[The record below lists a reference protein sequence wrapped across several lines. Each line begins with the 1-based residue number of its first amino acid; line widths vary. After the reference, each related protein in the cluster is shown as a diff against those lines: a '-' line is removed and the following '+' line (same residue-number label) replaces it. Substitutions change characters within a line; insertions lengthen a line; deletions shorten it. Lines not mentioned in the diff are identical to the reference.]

1 MMQAFFCKL
10 VPPRTTFVQDLTPAE
25 REVMGRHAA
34 YWKRLIERGT
44 QVFALG
50 LVLDPAGAFG
60 VGIVEVEDM
69 AAMRALTEHD
79 PAITSAMGL
88 HYEIH
93 PIPRGVMHSAR

>member
-1 MMQAFFCKL
+1 MQTFFCKL
-10 VPPRTTFVQDLTPAE
+10 VPPRATFVQDLTPAE
-25 REVMGRHAA
+25 MEAMGRHAA

-60 VGIVEVEDM
+60 VGIVEAEDM

-93 PIPRGVMHSAR
+93 PIPRGVMHSAH